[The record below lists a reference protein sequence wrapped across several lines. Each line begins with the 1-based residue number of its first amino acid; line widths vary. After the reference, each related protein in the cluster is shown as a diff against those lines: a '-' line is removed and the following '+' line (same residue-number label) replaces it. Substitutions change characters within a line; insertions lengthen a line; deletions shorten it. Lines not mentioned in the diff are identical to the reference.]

1 MAIRTGI
8 ASVTFRRLAVREI
21 VDLVA
26 DCGLE
31 GIEWGGD
38 VHVPPG
44 DVELAREVSAV
55 TRDAGLRVSSYGS
68 YWRAGEQDR
77 ESAEAV
83 LRSAVA
89 LEAPVLRI
97 WAGARPSAEAD
108 EAYRE
113 LVVEQTLMLARM
125 AFAHGIVTAFEYHSH
140 SLTDCTRSALQ
151 LLRQVREQGVRTYW
165 QPPGELGDT
174 ELIRSFSTGTR
185 LDAVRWSRGWNAGS
199 RCCGRSP
206 GSSVRSGPCWSSCAV
221 TPWLRSARTRLFS
234 GDSRRGS
241 GATESLCP
249 RSE

>member
-1 MAIRTGI
+1 
-8 ASVTFRRLAVREI
+8 
-21 VDLVA
+21 
-26 DCGLE
+26 
-31 GIEWGGD
+31 
-38 VHVPPG
+38 
-44 DVELAREVSAV
+44 
-55 TRDAGLRVSSYGS
+55 VSSYGS

-174 ELIRSFSTGTR
+174 ELIRSLQAVLPDLAYLHVFHWDTTGR
-185 LDAVRWSRGWNAGS
+185 CPLEQGVERWLPLLRKVAGVEREVWALLEFVR
-199 RCCGRSP
+199 
-206 GSSVRSGPCWSSCAV
+206 
-221 TPWLRSARTRLFS
+221 
-234 GDSRRGS
+234 GDSVASFREDAAVLRGLAARV
-241 GATESLCP
+241 G
-249 RSE
+249 RD